1 MIKIYVPLDTTSISL
16 GADEVVQEITRLAI
30 LNNQKI
36 QIIRNGSW
44 GLFWLETLVE
54 VVVDGKRVAY
64 GPVQEEDVAGLF
76 TADFLHGGAHKLRIG
91 DITKVPYL
99 AKQKRLCFERV
110 GLIDP
115 MDMDD
120 YIKHGGFKA
129 LKKALSMSSEEIIKE
144 VELSCLRGRGGAA
157 FPSHLKME
165 WTRVA
170 EGDEKFVVCNFDEGD
185 SGTFSDRMMGE
196 GDPFMILEGMF
207 LTALAI
213 GASEGYIYLR
223 SEYPVAKKVL
233 TNAIKVARQSGWLGI
248 NVQNSGKDFNV
259 HLRIGAGS
267 YVCGEETALLNSLEG
282 KRGTVRVKPP
292 FPVHSGLFGKPT
304 ALFNVIT
311 LVSLVPII
319 NNGGKEYEKYGSGRS
334 RGTCPF
340 QLSGNIKYGGIVEIP
355 FGMTVKNII
364 EEFGGGLEFA
374 FDGGRDLKLV
384 QIGGPLGYHMS
395 TDDLDNKLDY
405 EHFKTLGGHIGHG
418 GIIVM
423 GHDASAKELAH
434 FAFDFCAIESCGT
447 CTPCRIGSR
456 RGAEMMEQIIGGKNV
471 DKNITLVK
479 ELCDT
484 LTQTSLCALGGITA
498 VPVLSLIKNFP
509 NEFEDR
515 YKKFGRK

>member
-1 MIKIYVPLDTTSISL
+1 MIKIYVPLDTTSVSL
-16 GADEVVQEITRLAI
+16 GADEVVLAI
-30 LNNQKI
+30 TELAKAKNEKI
-36 QIIRNGSW
+36 SIIRNGSW

-54 VVVDGKRVAY
+54 VEVDGQRIAY
-64 GPVQEEDVAGLF
+64 GPVQESDVESLF
-76 TADFLHGGAHKLRIG
+76 EANFLKGGDHKLKVG

-99 AKQKRLCFERV
+99 AKQTRLCLARV
-110 GLIDP
+110 GLVDP
-115 MDMDD
+115 MDIDD
-120 YIKHGGFKA
+120 YIKHGGFNA
-129 LKKALSMSSEEIIKE
+129 LKKAFAMTSQEIIKE
-144 VELSCLRGRGGAA
+144 VEHSGLRGRGGAA
-157 FPSHLKME
+157 FPSYLKLD
-165 WTRVA
+165 TARLAVN
-170 EGDEKFVVCNFDEGD
+170 DEKFVVCNFDEGD

-207 LTALAI
+207 LTALAM
-213 GASEGYIYLR
+213 GANEGYIYLR
-223 SEYPVAKKVL
+223 SEYPVARRVL
-233 TNAIKVARQSGWLGI
+233 TNAINVARKTGWLGR
-248 NVQNSGKDFNV
+248 NVQNSGHTFDI

-292 FPVHSGLFGKPT
+292 LPVHKGLFGKPT
-304 ALFNVIT
+304 ALFNVI
-311 LVSLVPII
+311 SLVTMVPIVDF
-319 NNGGKEYEKYGSGRS
+319 GGKSYGKHGYERS

-340 QLSGNIKYGGIVEIP
+340 QLGGNVKYGGIVEIP

-364 EEFGGGLEFA
+364 EEFGGGLEFD
-374 FDGGRDLKLV
+374 FDGGKELKLV

-395 TDDLDNKLDY
+395 RKDLDNPLDY

-418 GIIVM
+418 GIVVM

-447 CTPCRIGSR
+447 CTPCRIGST
-456 RGAEMMEQIIGGKNV
+456 RGAEMMEQVIAGESVKENIIL
-471 DKNITLVK
+471 IK

-484 LTQTSLCALGGITA
+484 LTQTSLCAMGGITP

-515 YKKFGRK
+515 YNKYVRR

>member
-1 MIKIYVPLDTTSISL
+1 MIKIYVPLDTTSVSL
-16 GADEVVQEITRLAI
+16 GADEVVEEITQIAAQ
-30 LNNQKI
+30 NNHDI

-54 VVVDGKRVAY
+54 VEVKGERVAY
-64 GPVQEEDVAGLF
+64 GPVTENDVAGLF
-76 TADFLHGGAHKLRIG
+76 EADFLTGGEHPLRVG

-99 AKQKRLCFERV
+99 AKQTRLCFKRV
-110 GLIDP
+110 GLVDP
-115 MDMDD
+115 MNIDD
-120 YIKHGGFKA
+120 YIKHGGFTA
-129 LKKALSMSSEEIIKE
+129 LKKAFSMSSADLIKE
-144 VELSCLRGRGGAA
+144 MEHSGLRGRGGAA
-157 FPSHLKME
+157 FPSYLKLQA
-165 WTRVA
+165 TKDTPD
-170 EGDEKFVVCNFDEGD
+170 DEKFVVCNFDEGD

-207 LTALAI
+207 LTALAV

-223 SEYPVAKKVL
+223 SEYPIARKVLNNAINLAKK
-233 TNAIKVARQSGWLGI
+233 TGWLGKNI
-248 NVQNSGKDFNV
+248 QNSGKDFDI
-259 HLRIGAGS
+259 HLRVGAGS

-292 FPVHSGLFGKPT
+292 FPVHKGLFGKPT
-304 ALFNVIT
+304 ALFNVIS
-311 LVSLVPII
+311 LVSMVPII
-319 NNGGKEYEKYGSGRS
+319 EDGGKAYGKLGYDRS

-340 QLSGNIKYGGIVEIP
+340 QLSGNIKYGGLVELP
-355 FGMTVKNII
+355 FGITVRDII
-364 EEFGGGLEFA
+364 DDFGGGLEFP
-374 FDGGRDLKLV
+374 FDGGRDIKLV

-395 TDDLDNKLDY
+395 KDDLDNPLDY

-423 GHDASAKELAH
+423 GYDASAKELAH
-434 FAFDFCAIESCGT
+434 FAFDFCALESCGT

-456 RGAEMMEQIIGGKNV
+456 RGAEMMEQVISGKAVNENIIL
-471 DKNITLVK
+471 IK

-515 YKKFGRK
+515 YNKYVRR

>member
-1 MIKIYVPLDTTSISL
+1 MIKIYVPLDTTSVSL
-16 GADEVVQEITRLAI
+16 GADDVVQEILA
-30 LNNQKI
+30 LAKEKNQEI

-54 VVVDGKRVAY
+54 VVVDNERIAY
-64 GPVQEEDVAGLF
+64 GPVQEHDVAGLF
-76 TADFLHGGAHKLRIG
+76 EADFLEGGDHALKIG

-99 AKQKRLCFERV
+99 AKQTRLCLARV
-110 GLIDP
+110 GLVDP
-115 MDMDD
+115 MDIND
-120 YIKHGGFKA
+120 YIKHGGFTA
-129 LKKALSMSSEEIIKE
+129 LKKAFAMTPQKIIKE
-144 VELSCLRGRGGAA
+144 MEYSGLRGRGGAA
-157 FPSHLKME
+157 FPSYLKLE
-165 WTRVA
+165 AARVTA
-170 EGDEKFVVCNFDEGD
+170 ADEKFVVCNFDEGD

-207 LTALAI
+207 LTALSI
-213 GASEGYIYLR
+213 GAKEGYIYLR
-223 SEYPVAKKVL
+223 SEYPIARRVL
-233 TNAIKVARQSGWLGI
+233 KNALNVARKTGWLGK
-248 NVQNSGKDFNV
+248 NVQNSGHSFDI

-267 YVCGEETALLNSLEG
+267 YVCGEETALMNSLEG

-292 FPVHSGLFGKPT
+292 FPVHKGLFGKPT
-304 ALFNVIT
+304 ALFNVIS
-311 LVSLVPII
+311 LVSMVSII
-319 NNGGKEYEKYGSGRS
+319 ETGGKEYAKYGYERS

-340 QLSGNIKYGGIVEIP
+340 QLSGNIKYGGIVELP

-364 EEFGGGLEFA
+364 EEFGGGLDFA
-374 FDGGRDLKLV
+374 FDGAKDLKLV

-395 TDDLDNKLDY
+395 KNDLDNPLDY

-418 GIIVM
+418 GIVVM

-447 CTPCRIGSR
+447 CTPCRIGST
-456 RGAEMMEQIIGGKNV
+456 RGAEMMEQVIAGESVKENIIL
-471 DKNITLVK
+471 IK

-484 LTQTSLCALGGITA
+484 LTVTSLCALGGITP

-515 YKKFGRK
+515 YNKYVRR